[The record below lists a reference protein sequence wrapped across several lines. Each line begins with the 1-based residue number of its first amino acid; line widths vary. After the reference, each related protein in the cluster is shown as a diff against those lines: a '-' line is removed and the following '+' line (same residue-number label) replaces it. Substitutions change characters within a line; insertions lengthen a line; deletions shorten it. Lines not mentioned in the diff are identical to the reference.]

1 MNETA
6 NDENGNSV
14 GGRMQ
19 ALVMPRPYLE
29 GQTVEY
35 NTLLALEAGMKQAAH
50 IVAYLRKH
58 HGEALTVQQVSGALQ
73 RLRKERLATYDGRW
87 HRAA

>member
-1 MNETA
+1 MSETTNTETGKA
-6 NDENGNSV
+6 A

-19 ALVMPRPYLE
+19 ALVMPRTYLE

-35 NTLLALEAGMKQAAH
+35 NTLLALEAGMKQAAQ
-50 IVAYLRKH
+50 IAAYLRKH
-58 HGEALTVQQVSGALQ
+58 HGEALTVKQVSGALQ
-73 RLRKERLATYDGRW
+73 RLRKEGLATYDGRW